1 MDANTS
7 GSHTVETQSRLWAW
21 WLKTFGGYRLD
32 NVTRTPEMR
41 SFGRIGYRS
50 IYRLRLESSE
60 SGVD

>member
-1 MDANTS
+1 MRIPA
-7 GSHTVETQSRLWAW
+7 EAIP
-21 WLKTFGGYRLD
+21 LKTFGGYRLD